1 MSKRDQKKKAR
12 TGGDLSQFGIFA
24 VPDTAGS
31 DDESVGDD
39 DLEAELMS
47 IISLDKP
54 ATRPPRKKNVE
65 PQPSKL
71 DKMVADSLQ
80 DIPSDASLSGDEDDP
95 SLLAELSIYT
105 GETEEMIP
113 DNKPL
118 MPVKVEHTNY
128 MAIITER
135 ISMYKEA
142 EANANSIGDTS
153 KARRIARGL
162 KTLNELSRKV
172 QAGLVINEEDIPLP
186 ISVGAKKPPEV
197 LKPIDFEEPTKPEDA
212 QQTPIDKPKEN
223 IESPEICLPETDEK
237 VLNDKQKEALSA
249 LCARR
254 DEYKKAALLAKRSGN
269 MQTAL
274 AHVKLIKQFDEV
286 IAAAEEGQP
295 VDLSTMPPPPL
306 DENLNTTSAG
316 DKQPVI
322 IHSQSPATREAP
334 PIPEVA
340 VQSSDEK
347 NNDTPVTVL
356 EALEARLNKFLE
368 QEEAGKKDGNMSKAR
383 RMGRI
388 VKQYQ
393 DAIKLHKAGKPIPV
407 DELPTPP
414 GFPPIPVE
422 TAAPKPSP
430 APSPVPSRAASTV
443 QPVSPVSPSPAT
455 TPKPEVSSP
464 PPQPP
469 PRSMLPPTRLP
480 KPQDVPSGSRTSGT
494 RVEKQ
499 LIILRARQKQFKE
512 AALSAKKNGN
522 ISLAKEYLRLSK
534 CFDPLI
540 EASLNGLPVDMS
552 TLPTMPGSKENLE
565 KEYEIIK
572 ISDCIPGTTSEIY
585 IQLLS
590 DLQKQLQM
598 CMETRAHFKAIGDV
612 GSANK
617 FEQLAINTK
626 KDLDTVKIACN
637 KDDPVPRFHY
647 EKRSFAIV
655 RCNTDLN
662 DNEFEISIIQGV
674 NYNVPNPREID
685 TYVKFEF
692 PFPTDS
698 PYRERTPTVYN
709 TNNPD
714 YNSIYKIDIQRT
726 NRSFQRIFKRHSI
739 KFEIWSK
746 GYFLSCLCGLCT
758 DDESSGKR
766 RGFFR
771 GDSLLGTVSM
781 KLQPLETKC
790 TIHDSFDLMDGR
802 RTVGGKL
809 EIKARMRNPIA
820 TKQIEHLEEKWLV
833 VD

>member
-54 ATRPPRKKNVE
+54 ATRPPRKK

-186 ISVGAKKPPEV
+186 ISVGAKKPP
-197 LKPIDFEEPTKPEDA
+197 EPTKPEDA

-340 VQSSDEK
+340 VHVPFSILSIVK
-347 NNDTPVTVL
+347 
-356 EALEARLNKFLE
+356 ALEARLNKFLE

-480 KPQDVPSGSRTSGT
+480 KPQDVPS
-494 RVEKQ
+494 EKQ

-746 GYFLSCLCGLCT
+746 GW
-758 DDESSGKR
+758 
-766 RGFFR
+766 FFR